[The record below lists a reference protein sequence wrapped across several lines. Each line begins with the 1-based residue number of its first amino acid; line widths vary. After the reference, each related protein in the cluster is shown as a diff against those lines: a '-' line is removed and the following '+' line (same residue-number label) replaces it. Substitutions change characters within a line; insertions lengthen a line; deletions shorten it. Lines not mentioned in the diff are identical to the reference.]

1 MAITWMF
8 ATHTSLGTSTTKTL
22 LNGGAVL
29 NLPEQAR
36 CIRSIIPVTDIDT
49 PTAAQAVYPKIELES
64 DDFIINPYAVLG
76 PVIGA
81 SLGGNFGNF
90 GSLPERFPVNANC
103 PGGAKLRAYGTA
115 LVANTSAPTAGIGI
129 EISTDPAPL
138 PRVKGVMG
146 TITST
151 GTATGAV
158 SGTAYTFTGGNKLIE
173 AYGAIGATTVA
184 AKESVN
190 GYFKFE
196 STEFTPNLPVQVPI
210 CPMGSGLSLDA
221 AGTASNVE
229 FMAKMIR
236 CSVDIGIKPALTRIQ
251 DYAVFGA
258 VPGTAGYFVTGVLY
272 I

>member
-8 ATHTSLGTSTTKTL
+8 ASHTSLGTSTTKTQ
-22 LNGGAVL
+22 LNGGSDL
-29 NLPEQAR
+29 NLPEVTR

-64 DDFIINPYAVLG
+64 NDFTVNPYAVLG

-81 SLGGNFGNF
+81 SLGANGANF
-90 GSLPERFPVNANC
+90 GSLPERFPVGANC
-103 PGGAKLRAYGTA
+103 PGGAKLKVYGTA
-115 LVANTSAPTAGIGI
+115 LVANTSAPTAGVGI
-129 EISTDPAPL
+129 EISTDPAPN
-138 PRVKGVMG
+138 PRVKAAMG

-158 SGTAYTFTGGNKLIE
+158 SGTAYTFTGGQRLIE

-184 AKESVN
+184 AKESCN

-196 STEFTPNLPVQVPI
+196 STEFNPNVPLHVPI
-210 CPMGSGLSLDA
+210 QPMGSGLSLDA
-221 AGTASNVE
+221 AGTASNIE
-229 FMAKMIR
+229 FMSKMIR

-258 VPGTAGYFVTGVLY
+258 VPGTAGYFVTGVLF